1 MPLNFP
7 LLPAVDTQYTFEDR
21 TWVWNGRFWKAIS
34 TTIGYTGSQGAGFTG
49 SIGFTGSRGPA
60 GTSVTIVGS
69 VASSSGLPDPY
80 SGSLGDGYIARDT
93 GNLWVWTGNTW
104 SDVGQIQGYTGS
116 QGYSGSVG
124 YTGSAGADGFIGRDG
139 YTGSIGFTGSRGIAG
154 EFAGQGYTGSK
165 GDLGYT
171 GSDGAFAGMGYTGSQ
186 GDPGEY
192 AGMGYTGS
200 EGVQGSTGFTGSQGI
215 PGEYAGMGYTGSQ
228 GLPGEYAAVG
238 FSGSKGD
245 IGFTGS
251 QGEQGIPGTYAAIGY
266 TGSQGYGGSLGYTG
280 SVGGFNSL
288 QSFTTVSTASYTLLA
303 NDGGNMVR
311 FTYAGN
317 ITVTIPNDSTL
328 NFSVGQRIDLQLAS
342 AGYLAIAGEGGV
354 TLNAAGGALYLVD
367 QYSAASVIKIS
378 ANTWNLVGPT
388 TSGFTGSIG
397 FTGSQGAGFTG
408 SQGYTGSIGGFA
420 SIQTINDQTTNY
432 TLVGTDIGKLV
443 RFTSAS
449 TLTLTVPLNSVVPFA
464 VGQRIDVS
472 TAGLGGLLI
481 AGEGGVTVS
490 ASNASLALFNQYAT
504 GTLVKMDTDTWLFI
518 GPASSGFSGSVG
530 YTGSQGAGFTGSRG
544 YTGSIGGFAS
554 VQEINDQT
562 INYTLQATDI
572 GKLVRF
578 TSVSTLTLTVP
589 LDSVVSFAIGQ
600 RIDVSTAGV
609 GGVLIAGSGGVTISA
624 ANSSLS
630 LINQYSAGT
639 LVKTATDT
647 WLFIGPVS
655 SGYTGSAGSLGYTGS
670 VGFTGSAAAFSG
682 LSDAASSSLT
692 IDKFYL
698 PAITRLTVTA
708 NGSTAYRF
716 DQYGTADDPTIY
728 AINGTT
734 IAFDLGTG
742 ALSSHPFLIQTS
754 PGGVPYDTGLVHVTA
769 AGVVSTG
776 SAAQGKTSGTLYWK
790 IPSVVSGSYRY
801 ICANHSGMVGT
812 IIIKE
817 FSAI

>member
-49 SIGFTGSRGPA
+49 SRGYSGSQGPA

-80 SGSLGDGYIARDT
+80 SGNLGDGYIARDT

-116 QGYSGSVG
+116 QGVVGSIG
-124 YTGSAGADGFIGRDG
+124 FTGSAGADGFIGRDG

-154 EFAGQGYTGSK
+154 EFAGQGYTGSQ

-171 GSDGAFAGMGYTGSQ
+171 GSEGPAGAFAALGYTGSQ
-186 GDPGEY
+186 GEPGEF
-192 AGMGYTGS
+192 AALGYTGS
-200 EGVQGSTGFTGSQGI
+200 EGSQGYTGSQGI
-215 PGEYAGMGYTGSQ
+215 PGEYAALGYTGSR

-238 FSGSKGD
+238 FSGSQGD

-266 TGSQGYGGSLGYTG
+266 TGSQGYAGSLGYTG

-303 NDGGNMVR
+303 GDGGNMVR

-342 AGYLAIAGEGGV
+342 TGYLSIAGAGGV
-354 TLNAAGGALYLVD
+354 TISAAGGALYLVD

-378 ANTWNLVGPT
+378 ANTWNLVGPS
-388 TSGFTGSIG
+388 TSGFSGSRG

-432 TLVGTDIGKLV
+432 TLVSTDIGKLV

-518 GPASSGFSGSVG
+518 GPASSGFSGSRG
-530 YTGSQGAGFTGSRG
+530 FTGSQGAGFTGSIG
-544 YTGSIGGFAS
+544 YTGSIGGFGS

-562 INYTLQATDI
+562 VSYTLQATDV

-578 TSVSTLTLTVP
+578 TSSSILTVTVP
-589 LDSVVSFAIGQ
+589 LDSVVPFAVGQ
-600 RIDVSTAGV
+600 RIDVSTAGS
-609 GGVLIAGSGGVTISA
+609 GGLLIAGSGGVTISA
-624 ANSSLS
+624 ANSSLA

-639 LVKTATDT
+639 LIKTATDT

-670 VGFTGSAAAFSG
+670 AGSSGASTFAG
-682 LSDAASSSLT
+682 LSDATSSSLT
-692 IDKFYL
+692 VDKIYL
-698 PAITRLTVTA
+698 PAITMLVVTTPVF
-708 NGSTAYRF
+708 NYNI
-716 DQYGTADDPTIY
+716 DQYSGDNPAIY
-728 AINGTT
+728 AISGTT
-734 IAFDLGTG
+734 IAFNLQQG
-742 ALSSHPFLIQTS
+742 ASHPFLLQQDSTNIT
-754 PGGVPYDTGLVHVTA
+754 TANLIHVST

-776 SAAQGKTSGTLYWK
+776 SAAQGKVSGTLYWK
-790 IPSVVSGSYRY
+790 IPASVSGTFRY
-801 ICANHSGMVGT
+801 ICQNHGTMVGAIT
-812 IIIKE
+812 IKD
-817 FSAI
+817 FAAI